1 MSRHERNS
9 PVGPA
14 EYLAL
19 VIGVAVASQWFAW
32 KVKVPSILILLIV
45 GFGLGQGVAPEEVLG
60 RDLLFALVSLAVG
73 IILFEGSLSLKFRD
87 LREVGKPVRR
97 LCSVTMLIAWPLITL
112 AAWAVGVEWRL
123 ALLVGAILVV
133 TGPTVINPILRQLRP
148 TRRVS
153 NMLRWEG
160 IVVDPIGAILAV
172 LVYQAVLVGGP
183 DGAIATALE
192 ALGKSVGIAAVLTLV
207 LGAGLEFL
215 MRRHLIPDFLEG
227 VVFLA
232 TAIGALEISN
242 VLQPESG
249 LLTVTV
255 LGIYLGNRPGLHLEH
270 VQEFKEHLQVLFVG
284 ALFVMLAGRV
294 TPDAL
299 ISIAPQAA
307 IFVAALIL
315 IVRPVSVFLGLLG
328 TGATREERVLLA
340 CMAPR
345 GIVAAAVTS
354 IFALELDHAAQEASQ
369 AALEASGAAEDSL
382 LLEASRLT
390 GLAQGAEE
398 LVPLVFVTIVA
409 TVAIYGL
416 GIGRLAERLG
426 LATTTPYGVMFAGA
440 EQWVRE
446 SAAVLGD
453 LKVPTLIVTQDAG
466 NLRKARM
473 ENIRVERTHMLS
485 EYAVEEMDLAGIGS
499 FISATSDDDANGT
512 AAKEFASTLSSSN
525 VYQLRRSDADQQA
538 KKGADRKATA
548 LRFSARVPF
557 DPPQSFEDMN
567 RHSRAGMRIRSTK
580 LTDKFTLVDFREMQ
594 PDAIGLFIHQDGV
607 TSVITEETK
616 VPQTGISLVAMV
628 TPRDSPRSVK
638 KRRDESAE

>member
-1 MSRHERNS
+1 MGSR
-9 PVGPA
+9 
-14 EYLAL
+14 
-19 VIGVAVASQWFAW
+19 
-32 KVKVPSILILLIV
+32 
-45 GFGLGQGVAPEEVLG
+45 
-60 RDLLFALVSLAVG
+60 
-73 IILFEGSLSLKFRD
+73 
-87 LREVGKPVRR
+87 
-97 LCSVTMLIAWPLITL
+97 
-112 AAWAVGVEWRL
+112 VEWRL

-315 IVRPVSVFLGLLG
+315 IVRPVSVF
-328 TGATREERVLLA
+328 
-340 CMAPR
+340 
-345 GIVAAAVTS
+345 
-354 IFALELDHAAQEASQ
+354 
-369 AALEASGAAEDSL
+369 SGS
-382 LLEASRLT
+382 
-390 GLAQGAEE
+390 
-398 LVPLVFVTIVA
+398 
-409 TVAIYGL
+409 
-416 GIGRLAERLG
+416 
-426 LATTTPYGVMFAGA
+426 
-440 EQWVRE
+440 W
-446 SAAVLGD
+446 
-453 LKVPTLIVTQDAG
+453 
-466 NLRKARM
+466 
-473 ENIRVERTHMLS
+473 
-485 EYAVEEMDLAGIGS
+485 
-499 FISATSDDDANGT
+499 
-512 AAKEFASTLSSSN
+512 
-525 VYQLRRSDADQQA
+525 
-538 KKGADRKATA
+538 
-548 LRFSARVPF
+548 ARVRPVKSESCWRAWHHEGSSL
-557 DPPQSFEDMN
+557 PQ
-567 RHSRAGMRIRSTK
+567 
-580 LTDKFTLVDFREMQ
+580 
-594 PDAIGLFIHQDGV
+594 
-607 TSVITEETK
+607 
-616 VPQTGISLVAMV
+616 
-628 TPRDSPRSVK
+628 
-638 KRRDESAE
+638 